1 MLCGLSGLQDLLRS
15 GLLLNELFALQG
27 EAEGG
32 GGGVFARFPLE
43 AGGETA
49 VELLTV
55 NVGEGGGVGFRVLG
69 AKDGGDGGEEGVDAV
84 VRLEVEAVV
93 EDGGFFGL
101 EVPLRGG
108 DEGTLLGTT
117 GGVPPVFDGV
127 LGAVGEGGRGGG
139 GEGGKGE

>member
-1 MLCGLSGLQDLLRS
+1 M
-15 GLLLNELFALQG
+15 LLNEFLALEG

-32 GGGVFARFPLE
+32 GGRVFARFALE

-55 NVGEGGGVGFRVLG
+55 DVGEGAGVGFRVLG
-69 AKDGGDGGEEGVDAV
+69 AEDGRDGGEEGVDAV

-101 EVPLRGG
+101 EIPLGG
-108 DEGTLLGTT
+108 GNEGT
-117 GGVPPVFDGV
+117 F
-127 LGAVGEGGRGGG
+127 LGATG
-139 GEGGKGE
+139 